1 MKATEAMNAMTLA
14 KWSQLSL
21 LSILFLIGN
30 ISQLC
35 AAEQPMSEA
44 LPVEADVQHESS
56 PQSDP
61 PLSTGSGFSSGW
73 RQSHLFATRY
83 NPLGLQSESFLG
95 YRWALRD
102 LYGASE
108 ESRLF
113 GKSYLWTGAISR
125 FSPQFAQI
133 GAFVKTL
140 PIAVLE
146 LQGSFTRN
154 FVFSDAERVRES
166 GIFTE
171 GTKDALDIG
180 QVGSADA
187 IITAGW
193 QASLQARFQIKV
205 GAIAARNTNLF
216 RRFEL
221 DAEGETGRFYDQ
233 SLDVVTPFKSWV
245 YQNDSD
251 LLYAAEG
258 SPWILGLRY
267 TITTP
272 LSDEMQ
278 DIQRVGPL
286 FVWKFLSPDPEELSQ
301 AIVVLSQ
308 WHLEHRSRA
317 GQVMDQ
323 MIPYFAILYSRSS
336 SL

>member
-1 MKATEAMNAMTLA
+1 MNATTLA
-14 KWSQLSL
+14 KRSTPSL
-21 LSILFLIGN
+21 LSILLLIGSAGELSAT
-30 ISQLC
+30 IQL
-35 AAEQPMSEA
+35 P
-44 LPVEADVQHESS
+44 PVEADTQAESA
-56 PQSDP
+56 P
-61 PLSTGSGFSSGW
+61 PSERASSAGAGFSSGW
-73 RQSHLFATRY
+73 RQSHLLALRY
-83 NPLGLQSESFLG
+83 NPLGLQDESFLG

-102 LYGASE
+102 LYGAPE
-108 ESRLF
+108 ENRLF
-113 GKSYLWTGAISR
+113 GKSYLWTGAIGR
-125 FSPQFAQI
+125 FSPQFAQL

-146 LQGSFTRN
+146 LQGGFVRN
-154 FVFSDAERVRES
+154 FAFSDADRVRES
-166 GIFTE
+166 GLFTE
-171 GTKDALDIG
+171 GTKDALDVG

-187 IITAGW
+187 IITSGW

-205 GAIAARNTNLF
+205 GPIAARNTNLF

-221 DAEGETGRFYDQ
+221 DAEGESGRFYDQ
-233 SLDVVTPFKSWV
+233 TLDVVTPFKSWV

-251 LLYAAEG
+251 LLYAAED

-272 LSDEMQ
+272 LSDEAQ

-286 FVWKFLSPDPEELSQ
+286 FVWKFLSPEPEELSQ
-301 AIVVLSQ
+301 ALVVLSQ
-308 WHLEHRSRA
+308 WHLEHRSRT

-323 MIPYFAILYSRSS
+323 MIPYFAVLYSRSS